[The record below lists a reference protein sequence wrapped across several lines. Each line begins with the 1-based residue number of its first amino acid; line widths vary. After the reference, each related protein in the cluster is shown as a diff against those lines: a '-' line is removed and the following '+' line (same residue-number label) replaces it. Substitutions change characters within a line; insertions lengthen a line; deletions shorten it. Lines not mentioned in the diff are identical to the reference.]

1 MQLLLLFLLTPKIF
15 WLILIL
21 DDRLNSMKDQIY
33 PLFTNFYLPY
43 FTLSL
48 AEKKHKRKDIVLF
61 YENVGSSYIYTCS
74 KSISYF
80 GIKPGMPV
88 NFVKKITN
96 NFFLLPCYEF
106 IEEKNYFKELLKEKL
121 KSYAFAVYDI
131 PYYTANPLS
140 YDSFSLVAD
149 FSGCQLLYKPIFA
162 FLESFFKSCTK
173 IDKRLVLSFFTS
185 NSFSFSLFVAS
196 DIILNLEKN
205 FSFIFYNSNQLSN
218 LIKLSNILSPLT
230 FFEESGILY
239 FSDFIK
245 FPSSFQ
251 EKLLSLLL
259 LSSPL
264 SSRIKLANRLKP
276 LWLAYQSIQK
286 NDLLDLFIF
295 NLMHKIFDKNKN
307 SKYEITIDFPL
318 PTNNKNAIQSAI
330 RKRLFAE
337 SYFLK
342 SFWLKSKSK
351 QISVILEFSNLN
363 IDHFELFFENLDVLS
378 FFNSISEMI
387 VSRLK
392 SKVAVSSVRLEF
404 DKRSCQQL
412 FEDDLKTDDEKLL
425 TLFDNLIQKFGEE
438 KIHLAG

>member
-1 MQLLLLFLLTPKIF
+1 MV
-15 WLILIL
+15 
-21 DDRLNSMKDQIY
+21 NSMKDKIY

-48 AEKKHKRKDIVLF
+48 AEKKHKRKDIILF
-61 YENVGSSYIYTCS
+61 YENAGNNYIYTCS

-80 GIKPGMPV
+80 GIKPGMPL

-96 NFFLLPCYEF
+96 DFFLLPCYEF
-106 IEEKNYFKELLKEKL
+106 IEEKNYFKKLLEDKL

-131 PYYTANPLS
+131 PYYTVNPFS

-149 FSGCQLLYKPIFA
+149 FSGCQILYKPIFV
-162 FLESFFKSCTK
+162 FLESLFNSCIK
-173 IDKRLVLSFFTS
+173 IDKRLNLSFFTS
-185 NSFSFSLFVAS
+185 NSFSFSLFVPS
-196 DIILNLEKN
+196 DIALNSEKN
-205 FSFIFYNSNQLSN
+205 LSLIFYNSNQLPN

-230 FFEESGILY
+230 FFEESGIFY
-239 FSDFIK
+239 FSDFIRL
-245 FPSSFQ
+245 PSSFQ

-276 LWLAYQSIQK
+276 LLLTFQSVKK
-286 NDLLDLFIF
+286 NDLLDLFIA
-295 NLMHKIFDKNKN
+295 NIMQKIFDKDKDCR
-307 SKYEITIDFPL
+307 YEITINFTL
-318 PTNNKNAIQSAI
+318 PTNNKNAIQSEI
-330 RKRLFAE
+330 RKRLFIE

-342 SFWLKSKSK
+342 TFWLKSKSK
-351 QISVILEFSNLN
+351 QISVTIEFANLS
-363 IDHFELFFENLDVLS
+363 IEHFELFFENLDILS

-392 SKVAVSSVRLEF
+392 NKTAVTLISLEF

-412 FEDDLKTDDEKLL
+412 FEDDLKADDEKLL
-425 TLFDNLIQKFGEE
+425 TLFENLIQKFGEE
-438 KIHLAG
+438 KVHLAG